1 MPNNPND
8 LSVSRKIS
16 RTSDYRLGDGKS
28 KIPTNQITLNNQV
41 ISFNEN
47 SSTRY
52 WPAPEIPAPFDS
64 LDTA

>member
-1 MPNNPND
+1 MAKNINH
-8 LSVSRKIS
+8 LSVSRKVS

-52 WPAPEIPAPFDS
+52 WPAP
-64 LDTA
+64 